1 MNKTRP
7 NKESKNIN
15 DDPISFFLEKSD
27 SSVLESN
34 SEFDKRKRPILKVL
48 ILNRKKS
55 DIKRCDESSN
65 DVTSKEQIKLEGI
78 KIEGIKIPKETNALL
93 RCSDTMPPP
102 WFIEYMEAVS
112 DIY

>member
-7 NKESKNIN
+7 NKESKNTN
-15 DDPISFFLEKSD
+15 DDPISSFLEKSD

-78 KIEGIKIPKETNALL
+78 KIPKETNALL